1 LIGRW
6 TRPGWFIRAAAYPR
20 GRALIHSFACS
31 SAWQKQATI
40 NCESLLVTRRRYYCG
55 NPVAAPERTISA
67 TTFLRAPPDRERDLS
82 AAPVDLGIAEL
93 WPGQDHGWVPV
104 DGPLGPCLHRG
115 ARRTSQ
121 RLGDTNCPLVQVGE
135 APCKPTLGQFSGS
148 GTDSMMQLRAGPLP
162 AAHHATGRPSPRG
175 SRPGRGRAAGGAGS
189 PACRG
194 TPRCGFCRGSRCRRW
209 PFRGSWASMT
219 SRCAAAERLARAERG
234 RVERVHTVLIF
245 RGILSRAQVHHS
257 RRFA

>member
-1 LIGRW
+1 MFFGS
-6 TRPGWFIRAAAYPR
+6 AAYPR

-40 NCESLLVTRRRYYCG
+40 NCESLLVTRRRYNFG

-82 AAPVDLGIAEL
+82 AAPVGLGIAEL

-135 APCKPTLGQFSGS
+135 APRKPTLGQFSGS
-148 GTDSMMQLRAGPLP
+148 GTDSMMQLRLDRYQRRTMRLVGLARETAGRAGAGLL
-162 AAHHATGRPSPRG
+162 AAQGVPPVAARHAAG
-175 SRPGRGRAAGGAGS
+175 SAAAPAAGGGRSAG
-189 PACRG
+189 PG
-194 TPRCGFCRGSRCRRW
+194 RR
-209 PFRGSWASMT
+209 
-219 SRCAAAERLARAERG
+219 
-234 RVERVHTVLIF
+234 
-245 RGILSRAQVHHS
+245 
-257 RRFA
+257 